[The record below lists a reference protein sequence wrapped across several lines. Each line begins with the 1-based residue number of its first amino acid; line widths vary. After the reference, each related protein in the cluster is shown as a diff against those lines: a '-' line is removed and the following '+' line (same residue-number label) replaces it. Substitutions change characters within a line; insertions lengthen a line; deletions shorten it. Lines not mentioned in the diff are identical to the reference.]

1 MGAGGC
7 QLPFVSGRLDL
18 NQRLQVPQTCT
29 LNPCATARCSNKI
42 AQGAF
47 YVKSIAKWQV
57 FWTTI
62 ASFRVKPNFYLGFNV
77 FMLSVAYVNCFNIFE
92 LSKPPHI
99 CYYYI

>member
-47 YVKSIAKWQV
+47 YVKSIAKM
-57 FWTTI
+57 
-62 ASFRVKPNFYLGFNV
+62 ADA
-77 FMLSVAYVNCFNIFE
+77 LSDDSLIQG
-92 LSKPPHI
+92 KT
-99 CYYYI
+99 